1 MKNKI
6 KHLRVPYAMTVH
18 DKKEINAVVNTLKTS
33 TQMGKKTKEFENK
46 ISCCNSCRNI
56 YWCLPDNARHWGP
69 M

>member
-33 TQMGKKTKEFENK
+33 TQMGKKTNQFENK
-46 ISCCNSCRNI
+46 ISNLYGKN
-56 YWCLPDNARHWGP
+56 
-69 M
+69 MV

>member
-46 ISCCNSCRNI
+46 ISNLYGLLYNLTKRLTNCT
-56 YWCLPDNARHWGP
+56 
-69 M
+69 

>member
-46 ISCCNSCRNI
+46 ISNLDRSLKISNTFTS
-56 YWCLPDNARHWGP
+56 Y
-69 M
+69 